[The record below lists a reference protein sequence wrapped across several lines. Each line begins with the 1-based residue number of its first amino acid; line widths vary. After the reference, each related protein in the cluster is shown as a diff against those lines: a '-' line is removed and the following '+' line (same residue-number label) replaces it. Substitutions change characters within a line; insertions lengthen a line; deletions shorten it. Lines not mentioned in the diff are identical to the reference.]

1 MVEFFS
7 ATFSQINGSAI
18 PNQSPC
24 LGWQKSDLI
33 TWMEEETGDLGTT
46 ALQFFSQ
53 LTQPKIPPTL
63 LLAERDTV
71 RFLAGFI
78 AAVAADCPLFLGNP
92 HWVDREWQS
101 ALKLIQPDRIW
112 HQGQDF
118 PGNTCQTPRNT
129 LPSGI
134 MISTGGSSGQL
145 RFAIHTWETLM
156 ASVAGFTKYF
166 QLPAVNSCCVL
177 PLFHVSGLMQFLRSF
192 TTGGRFVNVGSYK
205 TIVEQ
210 TSTHINPEEF
220 FISLVPTQLNRLLET
235 PESADYLAQFQT
247 VLLGGAPAWPE
258 LLEQARKSQ
267 ISLSPTYGMTETA
280 SQIVT
285 LKPEEFLA
293 GNQSC
298 GRLLPHAQIT
308 ITNPEGEGLAVGKTG
323 MITIQADSLA
333 KGYYPGEN
341 LASFSSDLN
350 SFQSDDLGFIDEA
363 GYLTVVG
370 RHSDKIISG
379 GENIYPAEVEAA
391 ILGTGWVE
399 DVCAIAVPDPDW
411 GQVVTAVYVA
421 KGGVDAEAIAS
432 LLTDTL
438 SPFKRPK
445 YWVQIDRLP
454 RNNRGKIS
462 RHLLQ
467 EMVLIQLKPQLTPEQ
482 ETHFTLNMRVS
493 QGD

>member
-1 MVEFFS
+1 MVEVLAENFS
-7 ATFSQINGSAI
+7 KFKHEAI
-18 PNQSPC
+18 RKKPAC
-24 LGWQKSDLI
+24 VGWQKSDLI
-33 TWMEEETGDLGTT
+33 AWMETETGSLGTT

-53 LTQPKIPPTL
+53 LNQHKTPRTL
-63 LLAERDTV
+63 LLAERDPV
-71 RFLAGFI
+71 RFLGGFI

-92 HWVDREWQS
+92 NWIDREWQS
-101 ALKLIQPDRIW
+101 AIQLIQPDRIW

-118 PGNTCQTPRNT
+118 PGNGCQNPSNT

-134 MISTGGSSGQL
+134 MIPTGGSSGQI

-156 ASVAGFTKYF
+156 ASVAGFTQYF
-166 QLPAVNSCCVL
+166 QLTAVNSCCVL

-192 TTGGRFVNVGSYK
+192 TTGGTFINLLSYK
-205 TIVEQ
+205 TIIEQ
-210 TSTHINPEEF
+210 NASTINPENF

-235 PESADYLAQFQT
+235 PESANYLSRFQT

-258 LLEQARKSQ
+258 LLERARKYQ
-267 ISLSPTYGMTETA
+267 IPLSPTYGMTETA

-285 LKPEEFLA
+285 LKPADFLS

-298 GRLLPHAQIT
+298 GRLLPHAKIT
-308 ITNPEGEGLAVGKTG
+308 ITNSEGEALEVGKTG

-333 KGYYPGEN
+333 KGYYPGEEN
-341 LASFSSDLN
+341 LALTLN
-350 SFQSDDLGFIDEA
+350 RFQSDDLGFMDEA

-391 ILGTGWVE
+391 ILGTGLVE
-399 DVCAIAVPDPDW
+399 DVCAIAVPDGDW

-421 KGGVDAEAIAS
+421 KGVVESQAIAS
-432 LLTDTL
+432 LLSDTL

-462 RHLLQ
+462 RHVVQ
-467 EMVLIQLKPQLTPEQ
+467 EMVLIQLKLELKP
-482 ETHFTLNMRVS
+482 
-493 QGD
+493 

>member
-1 MVEFFS
+1 
-7 ATFSQINGSAI
+7 
-18 PNQSPC
+18 
-24 LGWQKSDLI
+24 
-33 TWMEEETGDLGTT
+33 MEAETGPLGTT
-46 ALQFFSQ
+46 ALQLFSQ
-53 LTQPKIPPTL
+53 LTPQKIPQTL
-63 LLAERDTV
+63 LLAERDPV

-92 HWVDREWQS
+92 NWVDHEWLS
-101 ALKLIQPDRIW
+101 AIQLIQPDRIL

-118 PGNTCQTPRNT
+118 PGKACQNPPDTI
-129 LPSGI
+129 PSGI

-156 ASVAGFTKYF
+156 ASVAGFTQYF
-166 QLPAVNSCCVL
+166 QVSTVNSCCVL

-192 TTGGRFVNVGSYK
+192 TTGGTFINVPSYK
-205 TIVEQ
+205 EIIEQ
-210 TSTHINPEEF
+210 SASLINPEEF
-220 FISLVPTQLNRLLET
+220 FISLVPTQLNRLLGT
-235 PESADYLAQFQT
+235 PESAHYLARFQT

-258 LLEQARKSQ
+258 LLEQARRYH
-267 ISLSPTYGMTETA
+267 IPLSPTYGMTETA

-285 LKPEEFLA
+285 LKPADFLA
-293 GNQSC
+293 GNSSC
-298 GRLLPHAQIT
+298 GRLLPHAKIT
-308 ITNPEGEGLAVGKTG
+308 ITNPEREALEVGQTG

-333 KGYYPGEN
+333 KGYYPREN
-341 LASFSSDLN
+341 VTFGFN
-350 SFQSDDLGFIDEA
+350 SFQSDDLGFMDEA

-391 ILGTGWVE
+391 ILGTGLVE
-399 DVCAIAVPDPDW
+399 DVCAIALPDPDW

-421 KGGVDAEAIAS
+421 NGEVDAEAIAS
-432 LLTDTL
+432 LLTATL

-462 RHLLQ
+462 RSIVQ
-467 EMVLIQLKPQLTPEQ
+467 EMVLIQLKAQLKP
-482 ETHFTLNMRVS
+482 
-493 QGD
+493 

>member
-7 ATFSQINGSAI
+7 ETFPKIKPGAI
-18 PNQSPC
+18 PS

-33 TWMEEETGDLGTT
+33 AWMEAETGNLGRA
-46 ALQFFSQ
+46 ALSVFSQ
-53 LTQPKIPPTL
+53 LNQSQISPIL
-63 LLAERDTV
+63 LLAERDPV
-71 RFLAGFI
+71 RFLAGFL

-92 HWVDREWQS
+92 NWIDREWQS
-101 ALKLIQPDRIW
+101 AIQQIQPDRIW

-118 PGNTCQTPRNT
+118 PGKACQTPRDT
-129 LPSGI
+129 IPSGI
-134 MISTGGSSGQL
+134 MIPTGGSSGQL

-156 ASVAGFTKYF
+156 ASVAGFTEYF
-166 QLPAVNSCCVL
+166 QLHAVNSCCVL

-192 TTGGRFVNVGSYK
+192 TTGGTFINVSYSQ

-210 TSTHINPEEF
+210 TASKINPKEF
-220 FISLVPTQLNRLLET
+220 FISLVPTQLNRLLAT
-235 PESADYLAQFQT
+235 PESADYLARFQT

-258 LLEQARKSQ
+258 LLERARQCQ

-298 GRLLPHAQIT
+298 GRLLPHAKIT
-308 ITNPEGEGLAVGKTG
+308 ITNAEGEVLEAGKTG

-341 LASFSSDLN
+341 LAFTLN
-350 SFQSDDLGFIDEA
+350 RFQSDDLGFMDEA

-391 ILGTGWVE
+391 ILGTGLVE
-399 DVCAIAVPDPDW
+399 DVCAIALPDPDW
-411 GQVVTAVYVA
+411 GQVVTAVYVP
-421 KGGVDAEAIAS
+421 KGGVESEAIAS
-432 LLTDTL
+432 LLTQTL

-445 YWVQIDRLP
+445 YWVQIDSLP

-462 RHLLQ
+462 RRLVE
-467 EMVLIQLKPQLTPEQ
+467 EMVLIQLKPRLTP
-482 ETHFTLNMRVS
+482 
-493 QGD
+493 

>member
-7 ATFSQINGSAI
+7 ATFSQINRAAI
-18 PNQSPC
+18 PHQSPC

-33 TWMEEETGDLGTT
+33 AWMDEDTGPLGTT
-46 ALQFFSQ
+46 ALEFFFQ
-53 LTQPKIPPTL
+53 LNQQKIPQTL
-63 LLAERDTV
+63 LLAERDPV

-92 HWVDREWQS
+92 NWIDREWQS
-101 ALKLIQPDRIW
+101 AIQQIQPDRIW

-118 PGNTCQTPRNT
+118 PGNGCQTPPDT
-129 LPSGI
+129 IPSGI
-134 MISTGGSSGQL
+134 MIPTGGSSGQI

-156 ASVAGFTKYF
+156 ASVAGFTQYF
-166 QLPAVNSCCVL
+166 QLAAVNSCCVL

-192 TTGGRFVNVGSYK
+192 TTGGTFVNVSSYK

-210 TSTHINPEEF
+210 TASKINPEEF

-247 VLLGGAPAWPE
+247 VLLGGAPACPE
-258 LLEQARKSQ
+258 LLERAREYQ
-267 ISLSPTYGMTETA
+267 IHLSPTYGMTETA

-285 LKPEEFLA
+285 LKPAEFLA

-308 ITNPEGEGLAVGKTG
+308 ITNSEGEALEVGKTG

-333 KGYYPGEN
+333 KGYYPGEEN
-341 LASFSSDLN
+341 LPFTLN
-350 SFQSDDLGFIDEA
+350 RFQSDDLGFMDEA

-391 ILGTGWVE
+391 ILGTGLVE
-399 DVCAIAVPDPDW
+399 DVCAIAVPDRDW
-411 GQVVTAVYVA
+411 GQVVTAVYVP
-421 KGGVDAEAIAS
+421 KGVVQAEAIAS
-432 LLTDTL
+432 LLSDTL

-462 RHLLQ
+462 RPILQ
-467 EMVLIQLKPQLTPEQ
+467 EMVLIQLKPQ
-482 ETHFTLNMRVS
+482 
-493 QGD
+493 

>member
-1 MVEFFS
+1 MVDFFY
-7 ATFSQINGSAI
+7 ATFPPVKPKTI
-18 PNQSPC
+18 PTQPPS
-24 LGWQKSDLI
+24 LDWQKSDLI
-33 TWMEEETGDLGTT
+33 AWMEAETANLGTT
-46 ALQFFSQ
+46 ALELFSQ
-53 LTQPKIPPTL
+53 LIQPKIPPTL
-63 LLAERDTV
+63 LLAERDPV

-92 HWVDREWQS
+92 NWVDSEWQS
-101 ALKLIQPDRIW
+101 AIQQIQPDRIW

-118 PGNTCQTPRNT
+118 PGNACQNPPNT
-129 LPSGI
+129 IPVGI
-134 MISTGGSSGQL
+134 MIPTGGSSGQI

-156 ASVAGFTKYF
+156 ASVVGFTQYF
-166 QLPAVNSCCVL
+166 QLATVNSCCVL

-192 TTGGRFVNVGSYK
+192 TTGGRFINLPFYQ

-210 TSTHINPEEF
+210 TADKINPTDF

-235 PESADYLAQFQT
+235 PESADYLARFQT

-258 LLEQARKSQ
+258 LLSRARQSH
-267 ISLSPTYGMTETA
+267 IRLSPTYGMTETA
-280 SQIVT
+280 SQIAT
-285 LKPEEFLA
+285 LKPAEFLS

-298 GRLLPHAQIT
+298 GRLLPHAKIT
-308 ITNPEGEGLAVGKTG
+308 ITNSAGKALEVGKTG

-341 LASFSSDLN
+341 LALTLN
-350 SFQSDDLGFIDEA
+350 RFQSDDLGFIDEA

-391 ILGTGWVE
+391 ILGTGLVE
-399 DVCAIAVPDPDW
+399 DVCAIAVPDRDW
-411 GQVVTAVYVA
+411 GQVVTAVYVP
-421 KGGVDAEAIAS
+421 KGVVESEAIAS
-432 LLTDTL
+432 LLTTTL

-445 YWVQIDRLP
+445 YWVKVDNLP

-462 RHLLQ
+462 RRLVEEL
-467 EMVLIQLKPQLTPEQ
+467 VVIQLQPQLKRQ
-482 ETHFTLNMRVS
+482 KETHLKLNIRVS
-493 QGD
+493 KGD

>member
-7 ATFSQINGSAI
+7 ETFPPIKPAPI
-18 PNQSPC
+18 PTQTGAR
-24 LGWQKSDLI
+24 GWQPSDLI
-33 TWMEEETGDLGTT
+33 AWMEAERGPLGRT

-53 LTQPKIPPTL
+53 LTPEKIPPTL
-63 LLAERDTV
+63 LLAERDPV

-92 HWVDREWQS
+92 NWVDREWRS
-101 ALKLIQPDRIW
+101 ALQLIQPDRIW

-118 PGNTCQTPRNT
+118 PGNACQTPRDT

-134 MISTGGSSGQL
+134 MIPTGGSSGQL

-156 ASVAGFTKYF
+156 ASVAGFTEYF
-166 QLPAVNSCCVL
+166 QLSAVNSCCVL

-205 TIVEQ
+205 TIIEQ
-210 TSTHINPEEF
+210 TASKINQEEF
-220 FISLVPTQLNRLLET
+220 FISLVPTQLSRLLNHPKST
-235 PESADYLAQFQT
+235 DYLSRFKT

-258 LLEQARKSQ
+258 LLEQARKFH

-308 ITNPEGEGLAVGKTG
+308 ITNPEGEGLEVGQTG
-323 MITIQADSLA
+323 MITIQSASLA

-341 LASFSSDLN
+341 VAFEFN
-350 SFQSDDLGFIDEA
+350 SFQSDDVGFIDEA

-391 ILGTGWVE
+391 ILGTGLVE
-399 DVCAIAVPDPDW
+399 DVCAIALPDPDW

-421 KGGVDAEAIAS
+421 NREVDAEAIAS
-432 LLTDTL
+432 LLTDIL
-438 SPFKRPK
+438 SPCKRPK

-462 RHLLQ
+462 RRIVQ
-467 EMVLIQLKPQLTPEQ
+467 EMVLIQLQPQFSPSKETPLK
-482 ETHFTLNMRVS
+482 FNIRVFP
-493 QGD
+493 GD

>member
-7 ATFSQINGSAI
+7 ETFPKIKPGAI
-18 PNQSPC
+18 PTQAGAR
-24 LGWQKSDLI
+24 GWQKSDLI
-33 TWMEEETGDLGTT
+33 AWMEAKTGSLGTT
-46 ALQFFSQ
+46 ALEFFSQ
-53 LTQPKIPPTL
+53 LIQPKIPQTL
-63 LLAERDTV
+63 LLAEQDPV

-92 HWVDREWQS
+92 NWVDREWRS
-101 ALKLIQPDRIW
+101 ALQLIQPDRIW

-118 PGNTCQTPRNT
+118 PGNACQNPPDT

-134 MISTGGSSGQL
+134 MIPTGGSSGQL

-156 ASVAGFTKYF
+156 ASVAGFTEYF

-177 PLFHVSGLMQFLRSF
+177 PLFHVSGLMQFVRSF
-192 TTGGRFVNVGSYK
+192 TTGGRFINVSSYK

-210 TSTHINPEEF
+210 TASKINPEAF

-235 PESADYLAQFQT
+235 PESADYLARFQT

-267 ISLSPTYGMTETA
+267 IPLSPTYGMTETA
-280 SQIVT
+280 SQIIT

-308 ITNPEGEGLAVGKTG
+308 ITNPEGEALEVGKTG

-350 SFQSDDLGFIDEA
+350 RFQSDDLGFMDEA

-391 ILGTGWVE
+391 ILGTGLVE
-399 DVCAIAVPDPDW
+399 DVCAIALPDPDW

-421 KGGVDAEAIAS
+421 NGEVDAEAIAS
-432 LLTDTL
+432 LLTATL

-462 RHLLQ
+462 RSIVQ
-467 EMVLIQLKPQLTPEQ
+467 EMVLIQLQPHVTP
-482 ETHFTLNMRVS
+482 
-493 QGD
+493 

>member
-1 MVEFFS
+1 MVAFFS
-7 ATFSQINGSAI
+7 ATFPPIKPGAI
-18 PNQSPC
+18 PIQPPS
-24 LGWQKSDLI
+24 LGWQKSDVI
-33 TWMEEETGDLGTT
+33 AWMEAETGDLGTT
-46 ALQFFSQ
+46 ALEFFSQ
-53 LTQPKIPPTL
+53 LTQSKIPQTL
-63 LLAERDTV
+63 LLAERDPV
-71 RFLAGFI
+71 RFLAGFM

-92 HWVDREWQS
+92 NWVDREWQS
-101 ALKLIQPDRIW
+101 ALQLIQPDRIW

-118 PGNTCQTPRNT
+118 PGNACQTPRDT
-129 LPSGI
+129 IPSGI
-134 MISTGGSSGQL
+134 MIPTGGSSGQL

-156 ASVAGFTKYF
+156 ASVAGFTEYF
-166 QLPAVNSCCVL
+166 QLPTVNSCCVL

-192 TTGGRFVNVGSYK
+192 TTGGRFINVGSYK
-205 TIVEQ
+205 TIIEQ
-210 TSTHINPEEF
+210 IADKINPEEF

-235 PESADYLAQFQT
+235 PESADYLSRFQT

-258 LLEQARKSQ
+258 LLAQARKSQ

-341 LASFSSDLN
+341 LAFSLK
-350 SFQSDDLGFIDEA
+350 SFQSDDLGFMDEG

-391 ILGTGWVE
+391 ILGTGLVE

-421 KGGVDAEAIAS
+421 NGEVDAEAIAS
-432 LLTDTL
+432 LLTQTL

-445 YWVQIDRLP
+445 YWVQVDRLP
-454 RNNRGKIS
+454 RNDRGKIS
-462 RHLLQ
+462 RRLL
-467 EMVLIQLKPQLTPEQ
+467 EERVCSQLNPRLTP
-482 ETHFTLNMRVS
+482 
-493 QGD
+493 

>member
-1 MVEFFS
+1 
-7 ATFSQINGSAI
+7 
-18 PNQSPC
+18 
-24 LGWQKSDLI
+24 
-33 TWMEEETGDLGTT
+33 MEEERGDLGTT

-53 LTQPKIPPTL
+53 LTQQKIPQTL
-63 LLAERDTV
+63 LLAERDPV

-92 HWVDREWQS
+92 NWVDSEWRS
-101 ALKLIQPDRIW
+101 AIEQIQPDRIW

-118 PGNTCQTPRNT
+118 PGKACQNPQDTI
-129 LPSGI
+129 PSGI
-134 MISTGGSSGQL
+134 MIPTGGSSGRL

-156 ASVAGFTKYF
+156 ASVAGFTQYF
-166 QLPAVNSCCVL
+166 QLPRVNSCCVL

-192 TTGGRFVNVGSYK
+192 TTGGTFVNLLDYK
-205 TIVEQ
+205 TIVEE
-210 TSTHINPEEF
+210 TATHINPKEF
-220 FISLVPTQLNRLLET
+220 FISLVPTQLNRLLNN
-235 PESADYLAQFQT
+235 PQSAHYLSKFQT

-258 LLEQARKSQ
+258 LLKRAKYYQ
-267 ISLSPTYGMTETA
+267 IPLSLTYGMTETA

-285 LKPEEFLA
+285 LKPADFLA

-298 GRLLPHAQIT
+298 GRVLPHAQIT
-308 ITNPEGEGLAVGKTG
+308 IKNLAGEALEVGKTG

-333 KGYYPGEN
+333 KGYYPGDN
-341 LASFSSDLN
+341 VAFGFN
-350 SFQSDDLGFIDEA
+350 SFQSDDLGFIDEG

-391 ILGTGWVE
+391 ILGTGLVE
-399 DVCAIAVPDPDW
+399 DVCAIAVADQDW
-411 GQVVTAVYVA
+411 GQVVTAVYVP
-421 KGGVDAEAIAS
+421 KGGVESEAIAS

-462 RHLLQ
+462 RSRVQ
-467 EMVLIQLKPQLTPEQ
+467 EMVLIQLKLQ
-482 ETHFTLNMRVS
+482 
-493 QGD
+493 

>member
-1 MVEFFS
+1 
-7 ATFSQINGSAI
+7 
-18 PNQSPC
+18 
-24 LGWQKSDLI
+24 
-33 TWMEEETGDLGTT
+33 MEAETGKLGTT

-53 LTQPKIPPTL
+53 LIQSKTPQTL
-63 LLAERDTV
+63 LLAERDPII
-71 RFLAGFI
+71 FLGGFI
-78 AAVAADCPLFLGNP
+78 AAVAANCPLFLGNP
-92 HWVDREWQS
+92 NWVDSEWRS
-101 ALKLIQPDRIW
+101 AIQQIQPDRIW

-118 PGNTCQTPRNT
+118 PGKACQTPRDT
-129 LPSGI
+129 IPSGI
-134 MISTGGSSGQL
+134 MIPTGGSSGQL

-156 ASVAGFTKYF
+156 ASVAGFTEYF
-166 QLPAVNSCCVL
+166 QLSAVNSCCVL

-192 TTGGRFVNVGSYK
+192 TTEGTFVNVPSYQ

-210 TSTHINPEEF
+210 TAAKINPEEF
-220 FISLVPTQLNRLLET
+220 FISLVPTQLNRLLAT
-235 PESADYLAQFQT
+235 PESADYLARFQT

-258 LLEQARKSQ
+258 LLERARKYQ

-285 LKPEEFLA
+285 LKPAEFLA

-298 GRLLPHAQIT
+298 GRLLPHAKIT
-308 ITNPEGEGLAVGKTG
+308 ITNSKGDALEVGQTG

-341 LASFSSDLN
+341 LGSFSSDLN
-350 SFQSDDLGFIDEA
+350 SFQSDDLGLIDAA

-391 ILGTGWVE
+391 ILGTGLVE
-399 DVCAIAVPDPDW
+399 DVCAIAVPDRDW
-411 GQVVTAVYVA
+411 GQVVTAVYVP
-421 KGGVDAEAIAS
+421 KGGVESEAIAS
-432 LLTDTL
+432 LLSDTL

-462 RHLLQ
+462 RRILQ
-467 EMVLIQLKPQLTPEQ
+467 EMVLIQLKPQ
-482 ETHFTLNMRVS
+482 
-493 QGD
+493 

>member
-1 MVEFFS
+1 MVEFIYE
-7 ATFSQINGSAI
+7 TFPQLKSRAI
-18 PNQSPC
+18 PNQPSA
-24 LGWQKSDLI
+24 LAWQKSDLI
-33 TWMEEETGDLGTT
+33 AWMEAETSNLGTT
-46 ALQFFSQ
+46 ALEFFSQ
-53 LTQPKIPPTL
+53 LTQSKITPTL
-63 LLAERDTV
+63 LLAERDPV
-71 RFLAGFI
+71 RFLGGFI
-78 AAVAADCPLFLGNP
+78 AAVAAGCPLFLGNP
-92 HWVDREWQS
+92 NWVDSEWQS
-101 ALKLIQPDRIW
+101 AIQQIQPDRIW

-118 PGNTCQTPRNT
+118 PGNACQTPRDT
-129 LPSGI
+129 IPSGI
-134 MISTGGSSGQL
+134 MIPTGGSSGQL

-156 ASVAGFTKYF
+156 ASVAGFTEYF
-166 QLPAVNSCCVL
+166 QLSAVNSCCVL

-192 TTGGRFVNVGSYK
+192 TTGGTFVNVSSYQ

-210 TSTHINPEEF
+210 TAAKINPEEF

-235 PESADYLAQFQT
+235 PESADYLARFQT

-258 LLEQARKSQ
+258 LLQRAREYQ
-267 ISLSPTYGMTETA
+267 IPLSPTYGMTETA

-285 LKPEEFLA
+285 LKPEEFLT

-308 ITNPEGEGLAVGKTG
+308 ITNSAGEALEVGKTG
-323 MITIQADSLA
+323 MIIIQADSLA

-341 LASFSSDLN
+341 LASFSSNLN
-350 SFQSDDLGFIDEA
+350 SFQSDDLGFIDAA

-391 ILGTGWVE
+391 ILGTGLVE
-399 DVCAIAVPDPDW
+399 DVCAIAVPDRDW
-411 GQVVTAVYVA
+411 GQVVTAVYVP
-421 KGGVDAEAIAS
+421 KGGVQAEAIAS
-432 LLTDTL
+432 LLSNTL

-462 RHLLQ
+462 RSILQ
-467 EMVLIQLKPQLTPEQ
+467 EMVLIQLKPQ
-482 ETHFTLNMRVS
+482 
-493 QGD
+493 

>member
-1 MVEFFS
+1 MVEFFGE
-7 ATFSQINGSAI
+7 TFPQFTPRNVRTQP
-18 PNQSPC
+18 PNR
-24 LGWQKSDLI
+24 GWQKSDLI
-33 TWMEEETGDLGTT
+33 AWMEAKTGSLGTT

-53 LTQPKIPPTL
+53 LTQHKTPPTL
-63 LLAERDTV
+63 LLAERDPI
-71 RFLAGFI
+71 RFLGGFI

-92 HWVDREWQS
+92 NWVDSEWHS
-101 ALKLIQPDRIW
+101 AIQQIQPDRIW

-118 PGNTCQTPRNT
+118 PGKACQTPRDT
-129 LPSGI
+129 PPSGI
-134 MISTGGSSGQL
+134 MIPTGGSSGQL

-156 ASVAGFTKYF
+156 ASVAGFTEYF

-192 TTGGRFVNVGSYK
+192 TTGGTFVNVSSYQ

-210 TSTHINPEEF
+210 TAAKINPEEF

-235 PESADYLAQFQT
+235 PESADYLARFQT

-258 LLEQARKSQ
+258 LLQRAREYQ

-285 LKPEEFLA
+285 LKPADFLA
-293 GNQSC
+293 GNQSS
-298 GRLLPHAQIT
+298 GRLLPHAQII
-308 ITNPEGEGLAVGKTG
+308 ITNPEGEALEVGKTG

-333 KGYYPGEN
+333 KGYYPGEK

-350 SFQSDDLGFIDEA
+350 SFQSDDLGFIDA
-363 GYLTVVG
+363 GGYLTVVG

-391 ILGTGWVE
+391 ILGTGLVE
-399 DVCAIAVPDPDW
+399 DVCAIAVPDRDW
-411 GQVVTAVYVA
+411 GQVVTAVYVP
-421 KGGVDAEAIAS
+421 KGGVQAEAIAS
-432 LLTDTL
+432 LLSDTL

-462 RHLLQ
+462 RSLVQ
-467 EMVLIQLKPQLTPEQ
+467 EMVLIQLKPQ
-482 ETHFTLNMRVS
+482 
-493 QGD
+493 